1 MSNKIKLLTLSS
13 ILLLGLLTINNKHE
27 IVEKAEDGMGETVA
41 FNLRET
47 KIGDATEISYSK
59 TYSQVGVNEE
69 TGNHVLRFATA
80 ISGDIKTAYYTR
92 TIEGLKDSTKQVT
105 TVYKGIE
112 ANGSIYYFDGT
123 NLVTEQSELTNSYYW
138 ACYSIEFATD
148 TYKSADINMALTIEG
163 MDGELYYPEAKV
175 TSLETLTTKVVEFN
189 FDSEVE
195 NGLDLSTAGTVADG
209 RISLNG
215 SCKGLTLP
223 EPITISNKESF
234 TIEATVRTGVGGV
247 LLSTGDSTGGFL
259 NIPSNNDDA
268 STNGFTLRDPSGTN
282 SMFFTKDT
290 SKLGDK
296 KHLAMV
302 FDKTAGTLKA
312 YEDGVEMPF
321 KRQKGSWEAFS
332 ETEFVKLFGGFA
344 TSYQF
349 AGEVYHFRYINKA
362 LDKSEFKVETDKVLE
377 FNFDSYQE
385 NGYDFTK
392 NGTIENG
399 MLKVTKRSAHT
410 LKEPITITNRNSFS
424 IEMTVNTYATG
435 AGGTGDIILQTA
447 KGNTSAGFLNVPSGN
462 NDASGNGFTLRD
474 QDRSFNR
481 LFMKDTNKLGQKTH
495 LVMVYNANTRTLK
508 AYQDGVE
515 MKIQTG
521 QNTGDIDTMKDMTF
535 ITFLSGFSG
544 DIYHFRYID
553 RDLAVAEFKTNE

>member
-1 MSNKIKLLTLSS
+1 
-13 ILLLGLLTINNKHE
+13 
-27 IVEKAEDGMGETVA
+27 
-41 FNLRET
+41 
-47 KIGDATEISYSK
+47 
-59 TYSQVGVNEE
+59 
-69 TGNHVLRFATA
+69 
-80 ISGDIKTAYYTR
+80 
-92 TIEGLKDSTKQVT
+92 
-105 TVYKGIE
+105 
-112 ANGSIYYFDGT
+112 
-123 NLVTEQSELTNSYYW
+123 
-138 ACYSIEFATD
+138 
-148 TYKSADINMALTIEG
+148 
-163 MDGELYYPEAKV
+163 
-175 TSLETLTTKVVEFN
+175 
-189 FDSEVE
+189 
-195 NGLDLSTAGTVADG
+195 
-209 RISLNG
+209 
-215 SCKGLTLP
+215 
-223 EPITISNKESF
+223 
-234 TIEATVRTGVGGV
+234 
-247 LLSTGDSTGGFL
+247 
-259 NIPSNNDDA
+259 
-268 STNGFTLRDPSGTN
+268 
-282 SMFFTKDT
+282 MFFTKDT

-302 FDKTAGTLKA
+302 YDKNAGTLKA

-321 KRQKGSWEAFS
+321 KNQKGSWAAFS

-344 TSYQF
+344 TAYQF

-424 IEMTVNTYATG
+424 IEMTVNTYAAG
-435 AGGTGDIILQTA
+435 EGGTGDIILQTA

-474 QDRSFNR
+474 QDRTFNR

-544 DIYHFRYID
+544 DLYHFRYIN
-553 RDLAVAEFKTNE
+553 RALAVSEFKTNQ